1 VRFLAD
7 MGVDIRV
14 VEWLRGRGHEAI
26 HVREHG
32 MHRASDD
39 AIFAKAIGEDRIV
52 LTFDLD
58 FGTLA
63 ALTRERS
70 PGVVLFR
77 LSNARL
83 TTVIARLG
91 TVLTEAAD
99 ALARPAVV
107 LVEDTRLRIRDLP
120 IGRSPA

>member
-1 VRFLAD
+1 
-7 MGVDIRV
+7 
-14 VEWLRGRGHEAI
+14 
-26 HVREHG
+26 
-32 MHRASDD
+32 MHRASDE
-39 AIFAKAIGEDRIV
+39 AILAKAIAEDRIV

-70 PGVVLFR
+70 PGVVLFG

-83 TTVIARLG
+83 TTVIGRLDA
-91 TVLTEAAD
+91 VLTEAAD

-120 IGRSPA
+120 IGRSSA